1 MVEEVT
7 QSTENQETKTVEKPE
22 YVPDKFW
29 NKDLNEIN
37 VEELSSSYNSLEK
50 KLGARTDE
58 LSKQVREDIEKE
70 KRSKVPE
77 NYEIAKPELEEGVDV
92 DINADMPLLQWWQ
105 KTAKDNGLTQEQ
117 FNEGINAFVNN
128 EVSALPSV
136 DEEKKSLGDNAT
148 ARIEAAELWSKKN
161 LSTDAYETMSKIASS
176 ANGVKLIEEIMKLN
190 KDAPIPT
197 TETAI
202 EAAPSLSDLRS
213 MMKDKRYWLD
223 KDPAYIDKVSTLYE
237 KYYGSKKEAQG

>member
-1 MVEEVT
+1 MVEEVAT
-7 QSTENQETKTVEKPE
+7 QETQETKTQEKPE
-22 YVPDKFW
+22 YVPEKFW
-29 NKDLNEIN
+29 NKDLNEVN
-37 VEELSSSYNSLEK
+37 VEELSASYNSLEK

-70 KRSKVPE
+70 KRAKVPE
-77 NYEIAKPELEEGVDV
+77 KYEITKPELEEGVDV

-117 FNEGINAFVNN
+117 FDDGIKAFINN
-128 EVSALPSV
+128 EVDGLPSL
-136 DEEKKSLGDNAT
+136 ESEKEILGENAT

-161 LSTDAYETMSKIASS
+161 LSTEAYETMSRIANT
-176 ANGVKLIEEIMKLN
+176 ANGVKLVEEIMKLN

-202 EAAPSLSDLRS
+202 EAAPSLNDLRS
-213 MMKDKRYWLD
+213 MMQDKRYWLD
-223 KDPAYIDKVSTLYE
+223 KDPAYIEKVSNLYE
-237 KYYGSKKEAQG
+237 KYYGNKKEAEG